1 MQKICQ
7 KLKII
12 KAIIQTKDDVLLL
25 VKEHAKYFR
34 YCTKTT
40 MEIQKIID
48 TVDGDDLSELERLID
63 IYLEKHDKSD
73 MIYHYCSMKTF
84 KAILGS
90 KSLWLSDSRF
100 MNDKYE
106 GTWIDKIVEEVTKDM
121 KGEYT
126 KEELSDYRRKYD
138 ALKSKKAYM
147 CCFSKASDKLS
158 QWRGYAD
165 DASGVAI
172 GFSRKAIGLYH
183 DFNFELALMD
193 VLYDKEEH
201 IRLVKESIKH
211 TIVNKYDMKQDKELA
226 YFYKNPSFYEE
237 EEVRILYI
245 PENDMK
251 EFIFADPLETEYY
264 SLMSNNISKIK
275 YREPKSKDNFFKKI
289 IFNICKFICR
299 IEKNNEKKIPYFEYD
314 LTGTIKGFS
323 SELIQQIVIGPRN
336 RTDLE
341 DIQELLKKQGLGGTK
356 IIFSK
361 SSYI

>member
-1 MQKICQ
+1 MKNICER
-7 KLKII
+7 LKII
-12 KAIIQTKDDVLLL
+12 KVIINSKDNWL
-25 VKEHAKYFR
+25 VREHIKYLK
-34 YCTKTT
+34 YCSKIT
-40 MEIQKIID
+40 EEVQKIID
-48 TVDGDDLSELERLID
+48 MADSNNILELEKLID
-63 IYLEKHDKSD
+63 RYLDKYDNSD
-73 MIYHYCSMKTF
+73 LIYHYCSMETF
-84 KAILGS
+84 KAILDS
-90 KSLWLSDSRF
+90 KSLWLSDSKF

-106 GTWIDKIVEEVTKDM
+106 GRWIDKIVEEVIKELNDKYTAKQLL
-121 KGEYT
+121 EY
-126 KEELSDYRRKYD
+126 KKKYD
-138 ALKSKKAYM
+138 ALKNKNGYM

-172 GFSRKAIGLYH
+172 GFSREAIRLTSN
-183 DFNFELALMD
+183 FNFELALMD

-201 IRLVKESIKH
+201 MRLVKESIEH
-211 TIVNKYDMKQDKELA
+211 TIVDKYDIKQDKELA

-251 EFIFADPLETEYY
+251 ELIFADPLEAEYY

-275 YREPKSKDNFFKKI
+275 YRKPKSRDNFFKKI

-299 IEKNNEKKIPYFEYD
+299 IEKNDEKNIPYFEYD
-314 LTGTIKGFS
+314 LTGTMKGFS
-323 SELIQQIVIGPRN
+323 SDLIPEVIVGPKN

-341 DIQELLKKQGLGGTK
+341 EIKELLRAQGLNNTK
-356 IIFSK
+356 TIPSK

>member
-106 GTWIDKIVEEVTKDM
+106 GRWIDKIVDEAIEELKY
-121 KGEYT
+121 KYT
-126 KEELSDYRRKYD
+126 KEQLSEYKKKYD
-138 ALKSKKAYM
+138 ALKNKKAYM
-147 CCFSKASDKLS
+147 YCFSKEADKLS
-158 QWRGYAD
+158 QWRAYAD

-172 GFSRKAIGLYH
+172 GFSRKAIGLAH

-193 VLYDKEEH
+193 VLYEKEEH
-201 IRLVKESIKH
+201 IRLVKESIQC
-211 TIVNKYDMKQDKELA
+211 TINNHYDIKQDKELA
-226 YFYKNPSFYEE
+226 YYYKNPSFHEE
-237 EEVRILYI
+237 EEVRILYT

-251 EFIFADPLETEYY
+251 QHTFDDPLASEYY
-264 SLMSNNISKIK
+264 RLMSKNISEIMH
-275 YREPKSKDNFFKKI
+275 RNEG
-289 IFNICKFICR
+289 
-299 IEKNNEKKIPYFEYD
+299 EKTIPYFEYD

-323 SELIQQIVIGPRN
+323 SELIPEIVVAPKN
-336 RTDLE
+336 RTNLTE
-341 DIQELLKKQGLGGTK
+341 IQELLKREGLDSTK
-356 IIFSK
+356 VRRSE